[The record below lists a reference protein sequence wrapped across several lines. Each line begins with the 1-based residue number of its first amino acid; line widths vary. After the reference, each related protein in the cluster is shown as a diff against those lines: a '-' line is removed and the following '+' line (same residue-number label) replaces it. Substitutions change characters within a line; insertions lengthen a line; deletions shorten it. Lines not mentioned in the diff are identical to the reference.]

1 MHQLLGWSQ
10 GQITPSQ
17 HQAVTWSR
25 RVGRGGREPGRRI
38 SPAPLPPRILWSRL
52 PIFRRNPKHN
62 SPPSSQTA
70 TGSVPDRS
78 SLPRVCL
85 EAGLS
90 SAEMAPSAASKNETK
105 GRGSGWEDDSLK
117 IFFLPLFFFPSVSF
131 PFLLLF
137 LLLFQ
142 PEQGGWMASQ
152 REWQSSPCKEGTGG
166 GLGHLGKMLNILYI
180 FPCAT
185 KNR

>member
-1 MHQLLGWSQ
+1 MRTLPRAAFQNFLLLSLACAFCQSCEGPPVHQLLGWSQ

-117 IFFLPLFFFPSVSF
+117 IFSSPFFLAFCFLSF
-131 PFLLLF
+131 PPSFSSF
-137 LLLFQ
+137 I
-142 PEQGGWMASQ
+142 PAWARWMD
-152 REWQSSPCKEGTGG
+152 G
-166 GLGHLGKMLNILYI
+166 
-180 FPCAT
+180 
-185 KNR
+185 